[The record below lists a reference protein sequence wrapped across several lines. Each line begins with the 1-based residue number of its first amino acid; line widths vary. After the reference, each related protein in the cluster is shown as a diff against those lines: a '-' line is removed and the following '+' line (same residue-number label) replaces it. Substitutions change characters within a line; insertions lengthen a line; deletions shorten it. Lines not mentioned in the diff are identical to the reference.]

1 MTWALRERW
10 AASTFEGRETRL
22 LCGSPVLGW
31 EASPAH
37 ERGTKKMLRL
47 RRLARDP
54 VRLRLL
60 AVLPL
65 VIASTLVL
73 TGCEKLTGGGWIAS
87 LTPGE
92 KATFG
97 FSARCKDS
105 TDALGVPVAL
115 LYEGQFEF
123 DDHAGNPQVVRVHG
137 DIEPQGFANVPG
149 STCQDVANEPD
160 VLMTGIFAG
169 TYRTQPK
176 MGPSS
181 EGEFAVQVFDNGEG
195 ATIDDDFLC
204 VHLVG
209 FAIGGLVY
217 DNCGDVEG
225 GNIQVH

>member
-1 MTWALRERW
+1 MWALKGRW

-22 LCGSPVLGW
+22 LCGSPVFGR

-65 VIASTLVL
+65 VIVSTLVL
-73 TGCEKLTGGGWIAS
+73 TGCEKLTGGGWIPS
-87 LTPGE
+87 LAPGE

-97 FSARCKDS
+97 FSARCRDS
-105 TDALGVPVAL
+105 TDALGLPVAL

-123 DDHAGNPQVVRVHG
+123 DDHAANPQVVRVHG
-137 DIEPQGFANVPG
+137 DIEPPVFANVPG
-149 STCQDVANEPD
+149 TCQDVANELD
-160 VLMTGIFAG
+160 VMMTGIFSG

-181 EGEFAVQVFDNGEG
+181 EGEFGVQVFDNGQG
-195 ATIDDDFLC
+195 ATIDDDVLC
-204 VHLVG
+204 VDLVG
-209 FAIGGLVY
+209 FAVGGLAY
-217 DNCGDVEG
+217 HNCGDVEG